1 MTHDQLFEPQAM
13 TQICE
18 AFFDCVSPHIDSTLK
33 WKDEV
38 NAMSNRAVKVSLV
51 VVMLSL
57 VSISVCPM
65 LISHS
70 IRAQAS
76 PSQSL
81 KDNEELKRLHD
92 EDQSDRTPTDV
103 DWAIVSPRD
112 KARLSRVKELYLQ
125 NRLQT
130 ASDYYHAAM
139 ILQHGDAPEDFLLA
153 HEFCVLAIIKGKND
167 KETRLLAAGSE
178 DRFLMNIGRPQRF
191 GTQFHSK
198 DNGPFLLYTVDSG
211 VTDETR
217 RDMGV
222 HSLAE
227 ARAHEVELNKK

>member
-1 MTHDQLFEPQAM
+1 VSHPL
-13 TQICE
+13 
-18 AFFDCVSPHIDSTLK
+18 DCVTRTLPLTLQ

-38 NAMSNRAVKVSLV
+38 SAMPNRAVKISLV
-51 VVMLSL
+51 VVMVSL
-57 VSISVCPM
+57 VGISIFLT
-65 LISHS
+65 LISRS
-70 IRAQAS
+70 VRAQAS
-76 PSQSL
+76 ANQSL

-92 EDQSDRTPTDV
+92 EDQSDRAPADV

-130 ASDYYHAAM
+130 ASDYYHGAM

-198 DNGPFLLYTVDSG
+198 DNGPFRLYTVDSG

-217 RDMGV
+217 REMGV

-227 ARAHEVELNKK
+227 ARAHEAELNKK